1 MHGWIEST
9 MTKHMQRMHS
19 DIELDVFDHS
29 DRGAT
34 CRATPLTPLLTKL
47 TLAFDVSGSS
57 QGATIR
63 GMCCIS
69 KLLNLKTW

>member
-34 CRATPLTPLLTKL
+34 CHATPLTPLLTKL
-47 TLAFDVSGSS
+47 TLEFMSVALAKV
-57 QGATIR
+57 QPTGA
-63 GMCCIS
+63 CVA
-69 KLLNLKTW
+69 